1 MGPEKG
7 TELQPW
13 AVHQNVQAEIYA
25 IKARVTENM

>member
-7 TELQPW
+7 AELQPW

-25 IKARVTENM
+25 TKVFVMENI

>member
-7 TELQPW
+7 AELQPW

-25 IKARVTENM
+25 IKACLMENI